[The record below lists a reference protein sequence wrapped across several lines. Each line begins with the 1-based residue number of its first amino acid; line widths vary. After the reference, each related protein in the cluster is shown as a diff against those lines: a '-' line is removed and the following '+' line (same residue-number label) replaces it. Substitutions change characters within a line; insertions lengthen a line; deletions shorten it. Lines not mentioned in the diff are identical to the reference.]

1 MLDTLITSK
10 TRIKVLLKFFLNA
23 KTTGHLKKLAA
34 EFNESSNG
42 LRVELNKLEGVG
54 LLKSESVG
62 NKKVFMANTKHPMYE
77 NIHKIIFKYVGIEQ
91 IVEDVIGRLGELLS
105 VYLVGALAK
114 GLDSNIIDIVLVG
127 DVNREYLISL
137 IDKVEP
143 EIKKRIRYVIYS
155 EAEFNKN
162 RDEILSMDYLLIWGR
177 NTSKTTIETT

>member
-10 TRIKVLLKFFLNA
+10 TRVKILLKFFLNA

-54 LLKSESVG
+54 LLHAESVG
-62 NKKVFMANTKHPMYE
+62 NKKIFSANTKHPMYE

-91 IVEDVIGRLGELLS
+91 IVEDVIGRLGELSS

-127 DVNREYLISL
+127 VVNRDYLISL

-155 EAEFNKN
+155 EEEFNRN
-162 RDEILSMDYLLIWGR
+162 RGEVLAQDYLLIWGR
-177 NTSKTTIETT
+177 DTSKA